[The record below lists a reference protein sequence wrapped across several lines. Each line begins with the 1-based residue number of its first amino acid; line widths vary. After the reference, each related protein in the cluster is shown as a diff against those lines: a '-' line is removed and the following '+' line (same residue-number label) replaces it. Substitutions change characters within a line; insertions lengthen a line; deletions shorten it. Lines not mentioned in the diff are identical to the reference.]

1 MLETRSEM
9 TQHSGER
16 EAGRGQGKADK
27 SDFTFTISEKGI
39 KLNVVCVLG
48 DAIGLTHV
56 KTAKYRYMVHSP
68 RWRRMRPRTLRS
80 RRPEQVYQRYLP
92 WPQPVSV

>member
-1 MLETRSEM
+1 M
-9 TQHSGER
+9 TQHGAESGA
-16 EAGRGQGKADK
+16 AGCGDADK

-56 KTAKYRYMVHSP
+56 KTAEYR
-68 RWRRMRPRTLRS
+68 
-80 RRPEQVYQRYLP
+80 
-92 WPQPVSV
+92 